1 MNKRSIWQWVAVSAL
16 VLGGVRVGVARA
28 QTAPTNAQQQQQQPA
43 VVGRRDVTTLTPQQQ
58 LRAVSRMIEQMVVA
72 RRTVSQMLDR
82 AQQEHDI
89 IKVNCLNDKLTQIDV
104 AIRSAREHQELLQT
118 AVSVNNDNQRNHEYS
133 LITIFQQREQALEI
147 EARQCVG
154 EESAG
159 FGEGTEIGVRVAPT
173 IPTEDLDLVPGGLI
187 EVYVPPTLS
196 PVR

>member
-1 MNKRSIWQWVAVSAL
+1 MNKRSIWQWVAVSVL

-28 QTAPTNAQQQQQQPA
+28 QTTPPNTQQQPPP
-43 VVGRRDVTTLTPQQQ
+43 VVGRRDITTLTPQQQ

-118 AVSVNNDNQRNHEYS
+118 AVSVNNNNQRNHEYS

-173 IPTEDLDLVPGGLI
+173 IPSEDLDLVPGGLI

>member
-1 MNKRSIWQWVAVSAL
+1 MSKRSFWQWLAISAL

-28 QTAPTNAQQQQQQPA
+28 QTAPQTEQQAPRP
-43 VVGRRDVTTLTPQQQ
+43 VVGTRSVQQLTPQQQ
-58 LRAVSRMIEQMVVA
+58 LRSATRTVEEMTVV

-82 AQQEHDI
+82 ANQERDI

-104 AIRSAREHQELLQT
+104 AIRSAREHVDLLQT

-133 LITIFQQREQALEI
+133 LVLIYQQRVRALDV

-154 EESAG
+154 EEAAG

-173 IPTEDLDLVPGGLI
+173 IPTEDVDLVPGDLI

-196 PVR
+196 AIR